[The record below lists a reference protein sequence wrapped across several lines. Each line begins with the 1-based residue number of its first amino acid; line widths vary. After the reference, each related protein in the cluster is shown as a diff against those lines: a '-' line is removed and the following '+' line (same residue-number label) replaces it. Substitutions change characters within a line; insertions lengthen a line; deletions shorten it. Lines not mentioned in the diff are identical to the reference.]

1 MGNEPQMSI
10 PRSNFCCSLPLSLV
24 VLLAILSGCNKE
36 ERAVAAAKPGASP
49 ATVLVA
55 KVAQRDVP
63 VQIRVIGTV
72 EPFSNVIIRSRVS
85 GELMKVHVQPGQDVK
100 AGDLLF
106 EIDPRPFEAALHE
119 AQAML
124 DRDQALA
131 QNAQIDADRVSD
143 LYSKNA
149 ATREEADKAKYTA
162 EATKATVRADQA
174 SVETANLQLAYA
186 KIKAPITG
194 RAGFVLADQGNVIK
208 SDDTQLL
215 VLNQVEPIYVA
226 FNVPEQDLSDVRKYS
241 QSVQPSVDVVIPP
254 EARPTETG
262 KLTFIDNQVD
272 IESGTIRLRATFDNK
287 NHTLWPGRFVQVALN
302 LTVEKGAIVIPTRA
316 VQAGQD
322 GLFVFVA
329 TDKKTAERRNVKVGR
344 SIGEE
349 SVIEGDILKP
359 GELVVTD
366 GQLRLTPDAR
376 IDIKQPTTAP
386 QTAEA
391 ALQ

>member
-10 PRSNFCCSLPLSLV
+10 PRLNFCCFLPLSLV
-24 VLLAILSGCNKE
+24 VLLAILSGCEKKE
-36 ERAVAAAKPGASP
+36 AVAAAKPPP
-49 ATVLVA
+49 AAAPVTVA
-55 KVAQRDVP
+55 KVLQRDVP

-72 EPFSNVIIRSRVS
+72 EPYSNVIIRSRVS
-85 GELMKVHVQPGQDVK
+85 GELTKVHVQPGQDVK

-131 QNAQIDADRVSD
+131 QNAGIDAERVAD
-143 LYSKNA
+143 LYAKNA

-208 SDDTQLL
+208 ADDTQLL

-226 FNVPEQDLSDVRKYS
+226 FNVPEQDLSNVRKYS
-241 QSVQPSVDVVIPP
+241 QSVQPTVDVSIPP
-254 EARPTETG
+254 QTEPSEVG

-272 IESGTIRLRATFDNK
+272 IDSGTIRLRATFDNK
-287 NHTLWPGRFVQVALN
+287 SHTLWPGRFVQVALN
-302 LTVEKGAIVIPTRA
+302 LTVEKGAIVVPTRA

-322 GLFVFVA
+322 GMFVFVA
-329 TDKKTAERRNVKVGR
+329 TEKKTAERRNVKVGR

-359 GELVVTD
+359 GEQVVID
-366 GQLRLTPDAR
+366 GQLRLVPDAK

-391 ALQ
+391 ALK